1 MKSYLAIIPARGG
14 SKGIP
19 HKNIVPVKGFPL
31 IKYTIDVA
39 LEAQKEGLITRT
51 IVSTDDVKIQH
62 LSRSLGADAPFLRPA
77 DISGDTARSVD
88 LVIHALNYCKD
99 EGQEY
104 DAVMLLQPTSPLR
117 SLNDIASSV
126 HIFETAQSDSLI
138 TCYEEEYIS
147 PLVSYLKD
155 GDYAIPLSKNHNKGV
170 RRQEESNVFIRNG
183 AIYIASTDLIR
194 RNQTL
199 IADFPAMY
207 LMEKERSVNLDTLAD
222 LSILEALL

>member
-1 MKSYLAIIPARGG
+1 MKNYLAVIPARGG

-19 HKNIVPVKGFPL
+19 HKNIVPVKGVPL

-39 LEAQKEGLITRT
+39 LEAQKRGIIART
-51 IVSTDDVKIQH
+51 IVSTDDAEIQS
-62 LSRSLGADAPFLRPA
+62 LSRSFGADAPFLRPA
-77 DISGDTARSVD
+77 DISGDKAKSID
-88 LVIHALNYCKD
+88 LVIHALNYCKN

-104 DAVMLLQPTSPLR
+104 DAVILLQPTSPLR
-117 SLNDIASSV
+117 TFNDIVSSV
-126 HIFETAQSDSLI
+126 EIFEATQSDSLI

-147 PLVSYLKD
+147 PLVSYMRD
-155 GDYAIPLSKNHNKGV
+155 GDHAIPLSEKHNKGV
-170 RRQEESNVFIRNG
+170 RRQEESNIFIRNG
-183 AIYIASTDLIR
+183 AIYIADTDLIR